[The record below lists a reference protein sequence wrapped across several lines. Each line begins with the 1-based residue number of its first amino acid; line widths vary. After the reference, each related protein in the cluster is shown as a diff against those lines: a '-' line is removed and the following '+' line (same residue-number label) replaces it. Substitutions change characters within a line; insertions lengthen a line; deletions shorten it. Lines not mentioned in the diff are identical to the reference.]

1 MPTLTARTLITA
13 IGSVAYP
20 AITIGP
26 TGLIE
31 DISTDA
37 SIVSDKTL
45 TPTFLDIHIH
55 GAAGHDVMLASPGD
69 LSRIQRFLAR
79 RGTSHFLP
87 TTVTASIDD
96 TLAALDRLAAAIAS
110 PTPEDE
116 ATPIGIHLE
125 GPFLSHAK
133 RGVHPAELLQRPS
146 IELFDRFQQ
155 AARGHIRLLT
165 IAPELPWS
173 DELIG
178 HATASGVRV
187 SLGHTNATLEET
199 REGVQGMF
207 NVISG
212 HPQPSLGMLSETH
225 TFNAMRPL
233 DHREPGVL
241 GFVLDQPVFAELI
254 CDGIHVAP
262 ELVSL
267 WLRLKG
273 EKAILV
279 TDAISATGMPDGPYL
294 LARLPV
300 TVANGRASLTAAPET
315 LAGSVLTLDRAVSN
329 LQKFTGCTLET
340 AVRCASSQ
348 PATLLGLEETIASLR
363 AGQPASFNQYSADG
377 QLEATYRYG
386 QRLPI

>member
-13 IGSVAYP
+13 IGSIAYP
-20 AITIGP
+20 AIAVGP

-37 SIVSDKTL
+37 SITSDKIL

-55 GAAGHDVMLASPGD
+55 GAAGYDVMLASPRD

-79 RGTSHFLP
+79 RGTSHYLP
-87 TTVTASIDD
+87 TTVTASSDD
-96 TLAALDRLAAAIAS
+96 TLAALDRLGAAIES
-110 PTPEDE
+110 PTPGDE
-116 ATPIGIHLE
+116 AEPIGIHLE

-133 RGVHPAELLQRPS
+133 RGVHPAELLQHPS

-178 HATASGVRV
+178 HATGSGVRV

-207 NVISG
+207 NAISG
-212 HPQPSLGMLSETH
+212 QPQPSFDRLSATH

-233 DHREPGVL
+233 DQREPGVL

-262 ELVSL
+262 ELVRL
-267 WLRLKG
+267 WLRLKQ
-273 EKAILV
+273 ERAILV
-279 TDAISATGMPDGPYL
+279 TDAISATGMPDGPYM
-294 LARLPV
+294 LAGLPV
-300 TVANGRASLTAAPET
+300 TVSEGRASLSGAPET

-329 LQKFTGCTLET
+329 LRKFTGCTLET

-348 PATLLGLEETIASLR
+348 PATLLGLEDTIASLR
-363 AGQPASFNQYSADG
+363 PGQPASFNQYGADG
-377 QLEATYRYG
+377 QLEATYLYG
-386 QRLPI
+386 QRLPA